1 MRQRVTQQPLLAR
14 RVHRLLRLDGR
25 TPYSPRIVTMSLTG
39 WLSPF
44 VPGRRTQRRRACLL
58 RVELLEDRTLL

>member
-1 MRQRVTQQPLLAR
+1 
-14 RVHRLLRLDGR
+14 
-25 TPYSPRIVTMSLTG
+25 MSLTG

-44 VPGRRTQRRRACLL
+44 TPGRRPQRRRACLL